1 MLPHAVLCRFDA
13 LARSVR
19 GNVEPFGGIQMLL
32 SGDFHKLPPVAGRSI
47 FPQPSG
53 GREVSAECAAGGFQ
67 TIQLKDSFAS
77 GALPRD
83 AIHDTFLKGV
93 REGITTALAVA
104 DWKQVRCLTCC
115 DLRVR
120 AYTGGSHVLKSD
132 RVHDLRGAGRG
143 GRALQRPGG
152 AHPSDAEKGGGGA
165 REQNSAR

>member
-53 GREVSAECAAGGFQ
+53 GREVSAECAAWGFQ

-93 REGITTALAVA
+93 RERIAEYANNNSTEAICA
-104 DWKQVRCLTCC
+104 
-115 DLRVR
+115 
-120 AYTGGSHVLKSD
+120 
-132 RVHDLRGAGRG
+132 RVHRSTQMRRLT
-143 GRALQRPGG
+143 LM
-152 AHPSDAEKGGGGA
+152 
-165 REQNSAR
+165 